1 MKETIKLSPY
11 REQYFVDPSPK
22 LSDVGPS
29 KFDQLKRI
37 LKLNRYSHPKFHQKQ
52 HYREKIGGRWILSH
66 NPKDKRII
74 WPASGAEL
82 DYSLLIYNLDDHH
95 FIKQFGF
102 WIPDIIWRD
111 SYEEAEEKTDKE
123 ANILNFDDPSHR
135 LKFTEAQLN
144 QQSIYIEYVR
154 FPETFDHEVA
164 VSNFDS
170 ELGQDFV
177 VKKIK
182 KSSFWW
188 KPHYVIKNKN

>member
-1 MKETIKLSPY
+1 VPTFSTS
-11 REQYFVDPSPK
+11 RNQN
-22 LSDVGPS
+22 G
-29 KFDQLKRI
+29 
-37 LKLNRYSHPKFHQKQ
+37 
-52 HYREKIGGRWILSH
+52 
-66 NPKDKRII
+66 
-74 WPASGAEL
+74 
-82 DYSLLIYNLDDHH
+82 
-95 FIKQFGF
+95 
-102 WIPDIIWRD
+102 
-111 SYEEAEEKTDKE
+111 TT
-123 ANILNFDDPSHR
+123 ILNFDEAFLLPSHR

-144 QQSIYIEYVR
+144 QQSISVEYVR